1 MRLLFSCS
9 ERCTVSCAKIMV
21 ELFGSQIHLDV
32 LSLMPLRIIFFLS
45 FALGEIT
52 LVGEDT

>member
-1 MRLLFSCS
+1 M
-9 ERCTVSCAKIMV
+9 SCAKIM
-21 ELFGSQIHLDV
+21 GIQRHLDD
-32 LSLMPLRIIFFLS
+32 LELMPLKIMFFLS